1 MINVDLKDASES
13 TKVTAEN
20 MTTTYLNAK
29 TRARRFY
36 AFMKALQWAITAS
49 SNCESYRQEIQN
61 LRNKG
66 KSL

>member
-1 MINVDLKDASES
+1 MIDIDLKDASEA

-20 MTTTYLNAK
+20 MTTAYLNAK

-36 AFMKALQWAITAS
+36 AFMAVLQWAITAS

-66 KSL
+66 KTL